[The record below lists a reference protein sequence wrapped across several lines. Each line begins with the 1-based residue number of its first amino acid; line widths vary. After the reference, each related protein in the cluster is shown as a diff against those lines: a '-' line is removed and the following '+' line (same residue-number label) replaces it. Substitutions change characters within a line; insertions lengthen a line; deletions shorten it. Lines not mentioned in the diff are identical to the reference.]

1 MLYRDKSRQIK
12 KWIQS
17 GQNVLLVDGAR
28 QVGKTYLI
36 EQCLQSGGC
45 DYLEINFLDRKTAA
59 IRDLFNHFSS
69 LDDLYF
75 QLSGFFPKH
84 RLIPGKTIFFLDEI
98 QELDD
103 VLTAAKFFALDK
115 RYRFILSGSLLGVSL
130 KVPESAPVGYLD
142 YVHLYPLDFHEFFLA
157 LGYPEE
163 LFSFLET
170 CYREKKP
177 VPEPTHSQL
186 LHVFDLYL
194 TVGGMPQA
202 VNAYL
207 ETNDM
212 VDIAQA
218 HKVIRSLYKLD
229 FIRYE
234 KTDRRLVLTQ
244 IYDLIPSFLSR
255 SAGRFIVSDVAK
267 GARIDRL
274 HNSFVWLANAGVAL
288 PCYNVADPRGP
299 LKPSV
304 RHSLFKLYD
313 ADVGMLTSAMG
324 LESKTKILS
333 QDPSFNKGG
342 IYENYAAMALKAK
355 GYDLYYYDSK
365 ELGGVDFLVE
375 KGGAVLPIEIKSGP
389 LFDKHA
395 AFNRLLSD
403 HPSIKEGRVYGRCNI
418 QREGRILYLP
428 IYMLCLLG
436 QQAYE
441 SRIVPIPKVSLGD

>member
-1 MLYRDKSRQIK
+1 MLYRDKSRQIQ
-12 KWIQS
+12 KWIRS

-36 EQCLQSGGC
+36 EQCLQAEGC
-45 DYLEINFLDRKTAA
+45 DYLEINFLDRKKAPV
-59 IRDLFNHFSS
+59 RDLFNHFSS

-130 KVPESAPVGYLD
+130 KVRESAPVGYLD

-194 TVGGMPQA
+194 TVGEMPQA

-207 ETNDM
+207 QTNDM

-218 HKVIRSLYKLD
+218 HQVIRSLYKLD
-229 FIRYE
+229 FTRYE
-234 KTDRRLVLTQ
+234 KTDRRLVLRE
-244 IYDLIPSFLSR
+244 IYDLSPLS
-255 SAGRFIVSDVAK
+255 SAARLDALSSPTSPKGR
-267 GARIDRL
+267 G
-274 HNSFVWLANAGVAL
+274 
-288 PCYNVADPRGP
+288 
-299 LKPSV
+299 
-304 RHSLFKLYD
+304 
-313 ADVGMLTSAMG
+313 
-324 LESKTKILS
+324 
-333 QDPSFNKGG
+333 
-342 IYENYAAMALKAK
+342 
-355 GYDLYYYDSK
+355 
-365 ELGGVDFLVE
+365 
-375 KGGAVLPIEIKSGP
+375 
-389 LFDKHA
+389 
-395 AFNRLLSD
+395 
-403 HPSIKEGRVYGRCNI
+403 
-418 QREGRILYLP
+418 
-428 IYMLCLLG
+428 
-436 QQAYE
+436 
-441 SRIVPIPKVSLGD
+441 